1 MLTISNI
8 ELEISNIMF
17 EIINSI
23 HGDFYM
29 FGKPEWFERRKYGG
43 WGLHPK
49 TWQGWLYIAVM
60 VLPYIIF
67 QSLPYWDE
75 TTRTY
80 VTVAWVLFLLLDVG
94 HIMLNL
100 DKDEREFK
108 IEAISE
114 RNAAWAM
121 VLILVAGIMYQSIIS
136 ALNQS
141 FYVDWFLVAAL
152 FGGMIVKAIS
162 NYYLEKSEI

>member
-1 MLTISNI
+1 
-8 ELEISNIMF
+8 
-17 EIINSI
+17 
-23 HGDFYM
+23 
-29 FGKPEWFERRKYGG
+29 
-43 WGLHPK
+43 
-49 TWQGWLYIAVM
+49 M

-94 HIMLNL
+94 HIMVNL
-100 DKDEREFK
+100 DKDEREYK
-108 IEAISE
+108 IEAVSE

-121 VLILVAGIMYQSIIS
+121 VLFLVAGIMYQSITS

-141 FYVDWFLVAAL
+141 FYVDWFLVLAL
-152 FGGMIVKAIS
+152 FGGMIVKTIS